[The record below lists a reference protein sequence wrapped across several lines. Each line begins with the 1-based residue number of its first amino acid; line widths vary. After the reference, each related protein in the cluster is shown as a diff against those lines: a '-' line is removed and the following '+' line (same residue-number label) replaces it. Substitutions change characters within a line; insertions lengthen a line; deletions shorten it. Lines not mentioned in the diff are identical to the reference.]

1 MSGSITPERGQ
12 QTDHKGRSERRALL
26 LIWGIIGLIGL
37 AVSFYGWIKL
47 RESRVSVDWPVTT
60 GKIVTSKV
68 ETHWDEDGVTYSATI
83 EYVYTVDG
91 VRHSSDIVV
100 IGGHEYGA
108 HGVARRYPLGKTVS
122 VSYDPDDVTHTTL
135 EPGVESYLF
144 QKWGLSATVGAMF
157 MAAIF
162 NTLLRVVAKEERSLL
177 DRMVILPFMGL
188 YWSLVL
194 GVSHP
199 FILAGLVTAAG
210 YLSTLDLRGAEYGFA
225 TFAAFFGLV
234 LVFALWFKFLGWLSG
249 LAEKK

>member
-1 MSGSITPERGQ
+1 MSGSIN
-12 QTDHKGRSERRALL
+12 HKRRSERRALL
-26 LIWGIIGLIGL
+26 LIWGVIGLIGL

-47 RESRVSVDWPVTT
+47 RESRASVDWPVTS
-60 GKIVTSKV
+60 GRIVTSNV
-68 ETHWDEDGVTYSATI
+68 ETHSDEDGVTYSANI
-83 EYVYTVDG
+83 EYVHTVDG

-177 DRMVILPFMGL
+177 DRMMILPFMGL
-188 YWSLVL
+188 FWSLAF
-194 GVSHP
+194 GGRHP
-199 FILAGLVTAAG
+199 FILAGLVAAAG
-210 YLSTLDLRGAEYGFA
+210 YLSTLDLHGAEYGFA
-225 TFAAFFGLV
+225 TFAAIFGLV
-234 LVFALWFKFLGWLSG
+234 LVFVLWFKFLGWLMG